1 MENESAKPWL
11 KNKSIIVFQKKAVA
25 DWHNEKV
32 LWKKRC
38 EESSPNSGYNRAIVT
53 TTNFQTWN
61 QEKLWT

>member
-53 TTNFQTWN
+53 TTNF
-61 QEKLWT
+61 